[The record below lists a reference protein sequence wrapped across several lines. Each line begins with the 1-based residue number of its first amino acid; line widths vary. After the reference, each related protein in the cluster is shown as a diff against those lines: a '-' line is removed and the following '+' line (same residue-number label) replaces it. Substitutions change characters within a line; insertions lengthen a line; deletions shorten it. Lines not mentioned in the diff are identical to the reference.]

1 MSHDDAE
8 KFCKSLDD
16 RSHLIEIYDLEIQKI
31 VESIDVPSYHR
42 FWIGATDRKEVNH
55 GCILLLN
62 TCRYCDNAL

>member
-42 FWIGATDRKEVNH
+42 FWIGATDQKEVNH
-55 GCILLLN
+55 ISLHFFQSHLDFK
-62 TCRYCDNAL
+62 RS